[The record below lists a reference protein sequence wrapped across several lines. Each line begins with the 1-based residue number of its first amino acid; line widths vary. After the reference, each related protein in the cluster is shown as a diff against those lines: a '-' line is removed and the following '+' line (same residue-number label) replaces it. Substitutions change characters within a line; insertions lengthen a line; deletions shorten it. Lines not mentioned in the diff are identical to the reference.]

1 MVSLLGHGVC
11 LGTGIVTLVIMNTV
25 KTNALEI
32 SGKVRFLSVELI
44 FRRQKFTV
52 LASYLSHCKILKYQA
67 ITP

>member
-1 MVSLLGHGVC
+1 MSYLKSTRQNDIPARPC
-11 LGTGIVTLVIMNTV
+11 TV
-25 KTNALEI
+25 KTNALKI
-32 SGKVRFLSVELI
+32 SGKVIFLSVELI

>member
-32 SGKVRFLSVELI
+32 SGKVIFLSVELI

-52 LASYLSHCKILKYQA
+52 LASYL
-67 ITP
+67 